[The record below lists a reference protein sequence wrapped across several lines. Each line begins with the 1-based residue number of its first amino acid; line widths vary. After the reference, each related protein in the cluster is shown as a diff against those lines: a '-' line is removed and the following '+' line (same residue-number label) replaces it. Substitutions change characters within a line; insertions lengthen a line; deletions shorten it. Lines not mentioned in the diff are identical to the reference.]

1 MVMPQRPAETTE
13 TGFAARCINHGPLS
27 IAGFGAPG
35 CATCESLELDDLNR
49 RIDALPDVP
58 PGVTPDGARL
68 HGGIRAIIAALA
80 FTESLP
86 VRGTAPLPISS
97 GMPAW
102 TCPRCSRHFDRKPY
116 AFLVCERCRI
126 QQRNSLNVA
135 RDALAAVARL
145 VEDLEAEAKRIAPW
159 CESCRQSG
167 HTREH
172 HRVSVGVADAAP
184 VVDRSFR
191 GRK

>member
-1 MVMPQRPAETTE
+1 MPQRPAETTE

-35 CATCESLELDDLNR
+35 CAVCEQIELDDLNR

-68 HGGIRAIIAALA
+68 RGGIRAIISALA
-80 FTESLP
+80 FTSSLP
-86 VRGTAPLPISS
+86 AARGTAPLPISS

-126 QQRNSLNVA
+126 QQRHSLNTA
-135 RDALAAVARL
+135 RDALVAVARL
-145 VEDLEAEAKRIAPW
+145 VEDLEAEAKRIAPY
-159 CESCRQSG
+159 CEPCRQSG
-167 HTREH
+167 HTRESH
-172 HRVSVGVADAAP
+172 QVLMRPDDGAAP
-184 VVDRSFR
+184 LVDRSFR